1 MKVAGNAILHAP
13 VETVYAALRDP
24 RVLVRTI
31 PGCER
36 LEQLGEDAYA
46 MTVTA
51 GVASVRGTYAGDV
64 RLTDHRAPHG
74 FVLRASGSGAPG
86 TVSADVT
93 VELSPGD
100 NGTTE
105 LSYDADAVVGGMI
118 GGVGQRLLAG
128 VAKRTA
134 GEFFTAVDQVLTGEA
149 VEGDGVPGDG
159 VAAVAPAAVGAPLAG
174 TVEPGAVG
182 ATRTGT
188 GEVGASARADAGGAG
203 PRVYRAPARRAAAA
217 PPGAEFAAGV
227 VLGAAAALVGALV
240 GGYLAR
246 RAARPRRTARRPRS
260 GPRPA
265 RGR

>member
-1 MKVAGNAILHAP
+1 MRIAGNATLHAP
-13 VETVYAALRDP
+13 VEAVYAALQDP

-36 LEQLGEDAYA
+36 LEQVGEDAYS

-64 RLTDHRAPHG
+64 RLTDHRAPNG

-93 VELSPGD
+93 VDLAPGD
-100 NGTTE
+100 DGSTV

-118 GGVGQRLLAG
+118 GGVGQRLLSG

-134 GEFFTAVDQVLTGEA
+134 GEFFTAVDDLLAGEGVEEPATTGPGEA
-149 VEGDGVPGDG
+149 GAAITGVGQAG
-159 VAAVAPAAVGAPLAG
+159 ASGRAVG
-174 TVEPGAVG
+174 
-182 ATRTGT
+182 
-188 GEVGASARADAGGAG
+188 GGAG
-203 PRVYRAPARRAAAA
+203 PRVFSAPARPRAAG
-217 PPGAEFAAGV
+217 PPGGEFAAGV
-227 VLGAAAALVGALV
+227 VLGAAAALLGALV

-246 RAARPRRTARRPRS
+246 RAARPRRTR
-260 GPRPA
+260 
-265 RGR
+265 

>member
-13 VETVYAALRDP
+13 VETVYEALRDP

-159 VAAVAPAAVGAPLAG
+159 VAAVGPAAVGAPLAG
-174 TVEPGAVG
+174 TGEPGA
-182 ATRTGT
+182 ALTGT

-246 RAARPRRTARRPRS
+246 RAARPRRPAPLPLSRSRR
-260 GPRPA
+260 A

>member
-1 MKVAGNAILHAP
+1 MRIAGNATLRAP
-13 VETVYAALRDP
+13 VETVYEALRDP

-36 LEQLGEDAYA
+36 LEQVGEDAYQ

-93 VELSPGD
+93 VDLTPGAD
-100 NGTTE
+100 GTT
-105 LSYDADAVVGGMI
+105 LLTYDADAVVGGMI
-118 GGVGQRLLAG
+118 GGVGQRLLTG

-134 GEFFTAVDQVLTGEA
+134 GEFFAAVDEVLVGGGEVA
-149 VEGDGVPGDG
+149 E
-159 VAAVAPAAVGAPLAG
+159 VAAVAGDGGPTAVGAPPSGAPEAG
-174 TVEPGAVG
+174 A
-182 ATRTGT
+182 A
-188 GEVGASARADAGGAG
+188 ARAEGGEAG
-203 PRVYRAPARRAAAA
+203 PRVFTAPARRSAAG
-217 PPGAEFAAGV
+217 PPGGDFAAGV
-227 VLGAAAALVGALV
+227 VLGAAAALLGALV

-246 RAARPRRTARRPRS
+246 RAARPRPRR
-260 GPRPA
+260 
-265 RGR
+265 

>member
-1 MKVAGNAILHAP
+1 MRIAGNATLHAP
-13 VETVYAALRDP
+13 VEAVYAALQDP
-24 RVLVRTI
+24 QVLVRTI

-51 GVASVRGTYAGDV
+51 GVASIRGTYAGDV

-93 VELSPGD
+93 VDLTPGD
-100 NGTTE
+100 NGTTV

-118 GGVGQRLLAG
+118 GGVGQRLLSS

-134 GEFFTAVDQVLTGEA
+134 GEFFDAVDEVLAEGPEAEPTAVSASSSATGE
-149 VEGDGVPGDG
+149 GG
-159 VAAVAPAAVGAPLAG
+159 AA
-174 TVEPGAVG
+174 
-182 ATRTGT
+182 
-188 GEVGASARADAGGAG
+188 ARAAGGGAG
-203 PRVYRAPARRAAAA
+203 PRVYSAPGRRQSTRPA
-217 PPGAEFAAGV
+217 GGEFAAGV
-227 VLGAAAALVGALV
+227 VLGAAAALLGTLV

-246 RAARPRRTARRPRS
+246 RAAQTARSPRPRRARPR
-260 GPRPA
+260 R
-265 RGR
+265 R

>member
-1 MKVAGNAILHAP
+1 MRIAGNATLHAP
-13 VETVYAALRDP
+13 VEAVYAALQDP

-36 LEQLGEDAYA
+36 LEQVGEDAYS

-64 RLTDHRAPHG
+64 RLTDHRAPNG

-93 VELSPGD
+93 VDLAPGD
-100 NGTTE
+100 DGSTL

-118 GGVGQRLLAG
+118 GGVGQRLLSG

-134 GEFFTAVDQVLTGEA
+134 GEFFTAVDDLLAGEGVEEPATTGPGEA
-149 VEGDGVPGDG
+149 DAAITGVGQAG
-159 VAAVAPAAVGAPLAG
+159 ASGRAVG
-174 TVEPGAVG
+174 
-182 ATRTGT
+182 
-188 GEVGASARADAGGAG
+188 GGAG
-203 PRVYRAPARRAAAA
+203 PRVFSAPARPRVAG
-217 PPGAEFAAGV
+217 PPGGEFAAGV
-227 VLGAAAALVGALV
+227 VLGAAAALLGALV

-246 RAARPRRTARRPRS
+246 RAARPRTR
-260 GPRPA
+260 
-265 RGR
+265 

>member
-1 MKVAGNAILHAP
+1 MRIAGNATLRAP
-13 VETVYAALRDP
+13 VETVYDALRDP

-36 LEQLGEDAYA
+36 LEQVGEDAYQ

-93 VELSPGD
+93 VDLAPGED
-100 NGTTE
+100 GTTV

-118 GGVGQRLLAG
+118 GGVGQRLLTG

-134 GEFFTAVDQVLTGEA
+134 GEFFAAVDEVLVVGEVEEASSGEA
-149 VEGDGVPGDG
+149 SSGE
-159 VAAVAPAAVGAPLAG
+159 VGAPLAG
-174 TVEPGAVG
+174 VGEAGA
-182 ATRTGT
+182 A
-188 GEVGASARADAGGAG
+188 ARADGGEAG
-203 PRVYRAPARRAAAA
+203 PRVFTAPARRSTAG
-217 PPGAEFAAGV
+217 PPGGDFAAGV
-227 VLGAAAALVGALV
+227 VLGAAAALLGALV

-246 RAARPRRTARRPRS
+246 RAARPRPRR
-260 GPRPA
+260 
-265 RGR
+265 